1 MHFLFSGISQLFPFN
16 FTLMQA
22 LVYKLQM
29 FTVTDYELFHSF
41 ILHKF
46 IILLGFFCTKSEQNL
61 RFCGVI

>member
-1 MHFLFSGISQLFPFN
+1 
-16 FTLMQA
+16 MQA

-61 RFCGVI
+61 